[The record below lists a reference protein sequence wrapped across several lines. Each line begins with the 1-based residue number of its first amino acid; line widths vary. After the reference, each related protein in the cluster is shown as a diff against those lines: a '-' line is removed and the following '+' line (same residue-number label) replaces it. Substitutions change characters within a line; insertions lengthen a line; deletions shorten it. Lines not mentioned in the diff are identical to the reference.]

1 MIEVIRCSFVRD
13 PERMCKLT
21 VLRLLQVAMMTVTV
35 VTSLYR
41 FFILEGYHISKSVSF
56 CCLRLKTEVQ
66 KPQEGFLIGF
76 IGASIWGQSSRWEAS
91 PTSSRMW
98 VL

>member
-21 VLRLLQVAMMTVTV
+21 VLCFLQITMMTVTI

-41 FFILEGYHISKSVSF
+41 FFILEGYYISKSVSS
-56 CCLRLKTEVQ
+56 LL
-66 KPQEGFLIGF
+66 L
-76 IGASIWGQSSRWEAS
+76 
-91 PTSSRMW
+91 
-98 VL
+98 